1 MKFLRL
7 FFAFAVLALIAG
19 MFAAPARAQTP
30 TVADV
35 TLSWQHDAI
44 ATVKEFRVYEL
55 KGEAWTLIHTVAP
68 VPPAT
73 TPALEHKLLG
83 LTPGIYTY
91 RVTAANLWGESGPTN
106 AVSTPPPAIAPKGLT
121 VEVVLRA
128 TVTVTVP
135 QAPQP

>member
-7 FFAFAVLALIAG
+7 FFALAVLALIAG
-19 MFAAPARAQTP
+19 MFAPSTRAQTAP
-30 TVADV
+30 GADI
-35 TLSWQHDAI
+35 TLAWQHDAI
-44 ATVKEFRVYEL
+44 ATVREFRIYEL
-55 KGEAWTLIHTVAP
+55 KGEAWTLIQTVAP
-68 VPPAT
+68 IPPAT
-73 TPALEHKLLG
+73 TPALEHKILG
-83 LTPGIYTY
+83 LTPGVYTY